1 MKAASP
7 NLPTQG
13 WFLLLMMFIL
23 VGKED
28 VQDKELQDL
37 QIRLFSKKFRISE

>member
-13 WFLLLMMFIL
+13 WFLLLMIFIL

-28 VQDKELQDL
+28 VQGKKLQDR
-37 QIRLFSKKFRISE
+37 QICLFSKEFRISE